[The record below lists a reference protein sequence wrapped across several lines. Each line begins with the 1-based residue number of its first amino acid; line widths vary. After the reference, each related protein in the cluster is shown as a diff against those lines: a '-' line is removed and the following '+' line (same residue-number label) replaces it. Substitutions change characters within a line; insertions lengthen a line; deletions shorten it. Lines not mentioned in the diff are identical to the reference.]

1 MNTNPIARYF
11 RFAQLQTSFNRE
23 IVGGLTTF
31 VTMAYI
37 VVVNPKI
44 LEAAGIPF
52 GPSMVATALSAFFG
66 TLAMGVYAR
75 RPFAIAPYMGENA
88 FIAIT
93 VVQVMGYSWQTA
105 LGAVFIG
112 GLLFTIIS
120 LCGIRRW
127 LAEAIPDSLKISF
140 AVGIGLFLTFVG
152 LNSTGVVT
160 LGVEGAPVDV
170 GDLTSTPI
178 VLALLGFLLIGILS
192 VRKVLAAMLIGILAT
207 AAVAFAVNAAPLPD
221 RIVSLPP
228 SLAPIFMEFDLAG
241 ALHWGF
247 FSVILTVLV
256 TAFVDTTGTLL
267 GMAYKAGMLDD
278 KGHLPEIEKPM
289 LCDALST
296 VAASCFGT
304 TTAGAYLESAAGI
317 EAGARSGFSAVVTAF
332 LFLLTLFFAPVLT
345 AVPACAYGPALWFVG
360 LMMLSPITKLPFDDL
375 TETIPAFTVI
385 ILMCFTL
392 NLGIG
397 LTSGF
402 VAYPLL
408 KALTGRWREVRPG
421 GWVLGALAAL
431 FFVFYPY

>member
-1 MNTNPIARYF
+1 MPANRIARYF
-11 RFAQLQTSFNRE
+11 RFAELGTGFRQET
-23 IVGGLTTF
+23 IGGLTTF
-31 VTMAYI
+31 VTMAYV

-44 LEAAGIPF
+44 LESAGLPF
-52 GPSMVATALSAFFG
+52 GPSMVATVLMAFLG
-66 TLAMGVYAR
+66 TLAMGLYAR

-88 FIAIT
+88 FIAVT

-105 LGAVFIG
+105 LGAVFLG
-112 GLLFTIIS
+112 GALFTIIS

-160 LGVEGAPVDV
+160 LGVPGAPVDV
-170 GDLTSTPI
+170 GDLTSASA
-178 VLALLGFLLIGILS
+178 LMALLGFTLIG
-192 VRKVLAAMLIGILAT
+192 VLTVFRVAGAMLISILVVAILAF
-207 AAVAFAVNAAPLPD
+207 AAGIAPLPTSL
-221 RIVSLPP
+221 VSLPP
-228 SLAPIFMEFDLAG
+228 SLEPILFKFDLAG
-241 ALHWGF
+241 ALHWGC
-247 FSVILTVLV
+247 FSVVLTVLV

-267 GMAYKAGMLDD
+267 GMAYKAGMLDE

-296 VAASCFGT
+296 VAAASLGT
-304 TTAGAYLESAAGI
+304 TTSGAYLESAAGI
-317 EAGARSGFSAVVTAF
+317 EAGARSGFAAVVTAC

-345 AVPACAYGPALWFVG
+345 AIPACAYGPALWFVG
-360 LMMLSPITKLPFDDL
+360 LLMLSPIARLPFHDL
-375 TETIPAFTVI
+375 TETIPAFVVI

-402 VAYPLL
+402 VAYPLFKL
-408 KALTGRWREVRPG
+408 LTGRWREVRPA
-421 GWVLGALAAL
+421 GWVMGIMAAL